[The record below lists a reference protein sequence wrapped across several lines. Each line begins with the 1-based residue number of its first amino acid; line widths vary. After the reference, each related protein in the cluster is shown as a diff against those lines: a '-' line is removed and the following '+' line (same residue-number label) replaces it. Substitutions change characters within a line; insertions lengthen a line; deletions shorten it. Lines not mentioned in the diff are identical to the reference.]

1 MNQPATG
8 RRLLVFA
15 RNPLPGR
22 VKTRL
27 IPSLGAVA
35 ATAVYRQLLQD
46 TLLAAAQVAGV
57 DSEIWLDEGEPVPW
71 LADIAAA
78 HGLAIRQQSGRDLG
92 MRMHAA
98 SSASLRSA
106 ERVVLIGSDCPEFD
120 PSYLEAA
127 FAALAQQDA
136 VLGPAADGG
145 YVLIGLRAAPAVLFK
160 DIAWG
165 TPQVLAVTRD
175 RLRQLGWRWTELPPR
190 HDIDE
195 PGDLQRFPRLAAIAD
210 G

>member
-1 MNQPATG
+1 
-8 RRLLVFA
+8 
-15 RNPLPGR
+15 

-35 ATAVYRQLLQD
+35 ATAVYRRLLQD
-46 TLLAAAQVAGV
+46 TLLTAAQV
-57 DSEIWLDEGEPVPW
+57 DSAECEIWLDEGEPVPW

-78 HGLAIRQQSGRDLG
+78 HGMAMRRQSGRDLG
-92 MRMHAA
+92 MRMHGAFE
-98 SSASLRSA
+98 ASLRSA

-120 PSYLEAA
+120 PGYLEAA

-136 VLGPAADGG
+136 VLGPAVDGG
-145 YVLIGLRAAPAVLFK
+145 YLLIGLRAAPALLFE

-165 TPQVLAVTRD
+165 TPQVLQITRD
-175 RLRQLGWRWTELPPR
+175 RLRQLGWRWAELPPR

-195 PGDLQRFPRLAAIAD
+195 PGDLQRFPRLAAIA